1 MGEYDKGEMMRK
13 FGDKWLD
20 MGIEEGVRWVEVYLY
35 KSFSKRY

>member
-1 MGEYDKGEMMRK
+1 MMRK

-20 MGIEEGVRWVEVYLY
+20 KGIEEGVRWVEIYLY